1 MFDEEKKEEMPVEE
15 PVTEDPIEEEEFLA
29 NIHQGGRLTVPLPYR
44 QSLGLEQGTRV
55 RVKIRKDKP

>member
-1 MFDEEKKEEMPVEE
+1 PVEEEPVEE
-15 PVTEDPIEEEEFLA
+15 PAEEEPIEEEPVEEEFLA